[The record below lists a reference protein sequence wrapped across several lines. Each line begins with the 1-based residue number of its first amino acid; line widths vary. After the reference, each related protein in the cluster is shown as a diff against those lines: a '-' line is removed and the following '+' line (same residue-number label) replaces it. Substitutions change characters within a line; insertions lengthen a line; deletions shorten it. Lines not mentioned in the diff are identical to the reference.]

1 MIQVKIFHLSIY
13 LFHPV
18 LFMSV
23 VQFTRYLFEKTWVE
37 YSVEQSILLKQKED
51 VLFWIYEL
59 YWSGFVEDTWNLLQE
74 IQCRHFSS
82 IYPAYSQTITEKR
95 RLTFDSLEKDAAANA
110 IGSIAITLCLRRLP
124 NKYAFRLTPD
134 VANLYKNAVADAVAD
149 ASPHALFRS
158 VHARLTHPIH
168 IPEPLIQATILNMK
182 TADKMEEEESYVSII
197 PTPSEVRDIYLH
209 RDWLYYCLSTPIWV
223 ERLSAYSISVDN
235 QSVQFD
241 NEDDMES
248 FTESYGYYPEEHPPQ
263 IHILHG
269 I

>member
-1 MIQVKIFHLSIY
+1 
-13 LFHPV
+13 
-18 LFMSV
+18 MS

-59 YWSGFVEDTWNLLQE
+59 YWSGFVEDTWKILQE

-82 IYPAYSQTITEKR
+82 IYPAYSQSIAEKK
-95 RLTFDSLEKDAAANA
+95 RLSFTWDDNSVANA
-110 IGSIAITLCLRRLP
+110 IGSIAVTLCLRRPP

-134 VANLYKNAVADAVAD
+134 VANLYKNAADA

-158 VHARLTHPIH
+158 VHTRLTQPIH
-168 IPEPLIQATILNMK
+168 VPISFSVQTASSSKTFKPDPTSSSPTIMPDPTSSSPTIMPDPIPSPK
-182 TADKMEEEESYVSII
+182 
-197 PTPSEVRDIYLH
+197 EVRDIYLH
-209 RDWLYYCLSTPIWV
+209 GDWLYYCLSTPIWV
-223 ERLSAYSISVDN
+223 ERLFAYSISVDN
-235 QSVQFD
+235 VNRVVRFD
-241 NEDDMES
+241 DEDDMES
-248 FTESYGYYPEEHPPQ
+248 FIELYGYYPEEQPPQ

>member
-1 MIQVKIFHLSIY
+1 
-13 LFHPV
+13 
-18 LFMSV
+18 MS

-59 YWSGFVEDTWNLLQE
+59 YWSGFVEDTWKILQE

-82 IYPAYSQTITEKR
+82 IYPAYSQSIAEKR
-95 RLTFDSLEKDAAANA
+95 RVSSTWDDNFVANA
-110 IGSIAITLCLRRLP
+110 IGSIAITLCLRRPP

-134 VANLYKNAVADAVAD
+134 VANLYKNADADAI
-149 ASPHALFRS
+149 PHALFRS
-158 VHARLTHPIH
+158 VHVRLTHPIH
-168 IPEPLIQATILNMK
+168 IPL
-182 TADKMEEEESYVSII
+182 SSV
-197 PTPSEVRDIYLH
+197 PTMSSSSKKLKSDPTLSSPAPKEVHNVYLH
-209 RDWLYYCLSTPIWV
+209 GDWLYYCLSTPIWV

-235 QSVQFD
+235 VNRVVRFD
-241 NEDDMES
+241 DEDDMES
-248 FTESYGYYPEEHPPQ
+248 FIESYGYFPEEQPPQ

>member
-1 MIQVKIFHLSIY
+1 
-13 LFHPV
+13 
-18 LFMSV
+18 MSV
-23 VQFTRYLFEKTWVE
+23 RFTRYLFEKTWVE

-59 YWSGFVEDTWNLLQE
+59 YWSGFVEDTWKILQE

-82 IYPAYSQTITEKR
+82 IYPAYSQSIAEKKR
-95 RLTFDSLEKDAAANA
+95 VSFGQDLSLDQDHSAANA
-110 IGSIAITLCLRRLP
+110 IGSIAVTLCLRRPP

-134 VANLYKNAVADAVAD
+134 VANLYKNAAADA

-158 VHARLTHPIH
+158 VHTRLTQPIH
-168 IPEPLIQATILNMK
+168 VPMSSSASSSSKSDPTSSIPSIMPDPIPLPK
-182 TADKMEEEESYVSII
+182 
-197 PTPSEVRDIYLH
+197 EVRDIYLH
-209 RDWLYYCLSTPIWV
+209 GDWLYYCLSTPIWV

-235 QSVQFD
+235 DNRVVRFD
-241 NEDDMES
+241 DEDDMES
-248 FTESYGYYPEEHPPQ
+248 FIEFYGYYPEEQPPQ